1 MSRFFVLVFCLSSFI
16 VSATSQES
24 GLQKE
29 SENENSWKMGT
40 NCSNY
45 FCQDRKG
52 YFDQNSFYI
61 RSYFPYIS
69 FKLLYSMFRTNF
81 VLYIR
86 NIQKPSTASIKVC
99 SEWRCDLILNSED
112 RILTYST
119 TSEVILSSDD
129 PSAKFDVQFFS
140 GCNILDQKEISI
152 DYDNSRFGQIIQPC
166 WVIIPRLYTTSLKQ
180 FVALTRAVISEK
192 NLPLNSTISMYNM
205 ITGENFANINN
216 QSDVDWIE
224 LKPNNQSIKFQIKK
238 SVSSVLFVEITNCQY
253 QACPDMRFI
262 IKLLAYSISDKNCI
276 KKKEACLYGL
286 VDEGEDECEDEDEQE
301 INPDKCSAFDY
312 FESLLLPAVTED
324 EQLSEDESARWLS
337 ATSKYFRR
345 CKQIFRSR
353 EKKYFC
359 RRMKNSELIPCSY
372 FKRCEGYCLSLRLL
386 KKICS
391 TKSRLSV
398 FL

>member
-99 SEWRCDLILNSED
+99 SEWRCDLILDSED
-112 RILTYST
+112 QILTYST

-129 PSAKFDVQFFS
+129 PSTKFDVQFFS
-140 GCNILDQKEISI
+140 GCSILDQKEISI

-180 FVALTRAVISEK
+180 FVASTRAVISEK

-253 QACPDMRFI
+253 QACPDLRFI
-262 IKLLAYSISDKNCI
+262 IKLLAYSISDTNCM
-276 KKKEACLYGL
+276 KKK
-286 VDEGEDECEDEDEQE
+286 
-301 INPDKCSAFDY
+301 
-312 FESLLLPAVTED
+312 
-324 EQLSEDESARWLS
+324 
-337 ATSKYFRR
+337 
-345 CKQIFRSR
+345 RS
-353 EKKYFC
+353 
-359 RRMKNSELIPCSY
+359 MSVWS
-372 FKRCEGYCLSLRLL
+372 
-386 KKICS
+386 
-391 TKSRLSV
+391 SR
-398 FL
+398 